1 MLQQPVLLGGPT
13 TSILLAAN
21 FFLLLFG
28 LPEGWRPAAR
38 PFGCRASIARGFRVT
53 PWSRLEL
60 LDEGVEAGWL
70 PGPGFIVMPSSS
82 LWEFCE
88 ARELF
93 EVLME
98 LEVLPATRFWDRVRF
113 RSAKVPE
120 HLMQCVIGVFCIYL
134 RGISDTNG
142 EILTFTRQDT

>member
-1 MLQQPVLLGGPT
+1 M
-13 TSILLAAN
+13 LLAAN

-28 LPEGWRPAAR
+28 LPEECEPAAR
-38 PFGCRASIARGFRVT
+38 PFGCRVSIARGLRVT
-53 PWSRLEL
+53 PWSRLET
-60 LDEGVEAGWL
+60 LDEGAEAGGL

-82 LWEFCE
+82 VWEFCE

-120 HLMQCVIGVFCIYL
+120 HLLQLVIEVFCIYL
-134 RGISDTNG
+134 EVCQIQTGRFWNLHGK
-142 EILTFTRQDT
+142 ILG